1 MKKTVKII
9 SLLLA
14 AALALSL
21 CACGSGGD
29 NSNNGGN
36 GKTDSTPTPE
46 YVYASSF
53 SKLNNGD
60 GHTYLNPFLFTE
72 TGFYT
77 VENEKVGEMEH
88 DAPAEYEGQYDIYEN
103 RLYLNGYDGTRTKL
117 ENYAPVKLEGHG
129 QTSTSSLSQLCLMA
143 DGSLMSLETL
153 YLSWSDA
160 PEGVEEDSDE
170 YWNYY
175 QYEQHSYLR
184 SLDATG
190 AELSCAELSSRS
202 NGDDSFYPY
211 NMVVTDDGKVVV
223 TSDMLIRVFNT
234 DGSVDFD
241 IDLDNYP
248 ENLIKLRDGD
258 VGVLAYGNDGYGIQL
273 VDIAARS
280 LGKTLKLKGW
290 TQNMITGDG
299 DYDIYY
305 TNGLSFYGY
314 DFDTETETKI
324 FSWLDCA
331 VGTCLN
337 TL

>member
-1 MKKTVKII
+1 MKKTAKII

-36 GKTDSTPTPE
+36 GKADSTPTPE

-117 ENYAPVKLEGHG
+117 ENYAPVKLESHG

-160 PEGVEEDSDE
+160 PEGVEEGSDE

-190 AELSCAELSSRS
+190 AEL
-202 NGDDSFYPY
+202 
-211 NMVVTDDGKVVV
+211 
-223 TSDMLIRVFNT
+223 
-234 DGSVDFD
+234 
-241 IDLDNYP
+241 
-248 ENLIKLRDGD
+248 
-258 VGVLAYGNDGYGIQL
+258 QL
-273 VDIAARS
+273 CRAQQQLQR
-280 LGKTLKLKGW
+280 
-290 TQNMITGDG
+290 
-299 DYDIYY
+299 
-305 TNGLSFYGY
+305 
-314 DFDTETETKI
+314 
-324 FSWLDCA
+324 
-331 VGTCLN
+331 
-337 TL
+337 